1 MQAHHAGYLTI
12 TEVGIIINYNQEVQN
27 VNTGDNY
34 GMFNLGSLRFKIFSY
49 ILIGLLIQNVNNQG
63 VS

>member
-12 TEVGIIINYNQEVQN
+12 TEVGVINNYNQEVQN

-34 GMFNLGSLRFKIFSY
+34 GVFNLGSLRFQIFSF

-63 VS
+63 V